1 MSAADFAHHDDMR
14 PLEPTAWMSRR
25 DDALTQWQSATP
37 VLPHLTREDLRA
49 SREELLAAL
58 DAERA
63 ANAVAWGL
71 VDDLFDR
78 LKGRHLPT
86 TQKETTT

>member
-14 PLEPTAWMSRR
+14 PLEPTAWMPTAPRIQPVR
-25 DDALTQWQSATP
+25 HALP
-37 VLPHLTREDLRA
+37 DLPNLTREELRA

-78 LKGRHLPT
+78 LKGRHRTNTPT
-86 TQKETTT
+86 KETK